1 MTDLFGFLNLAAF
14 IALVVG
20 LIKPTAFA
28 RWVKNPTRKKVGLIF
43 GGLLLVFFIAFGMT
57 TDTAKTANTST
68 KPATQ
73 TETVKN
79 DPTSAPEAPAL
90 SEQDQIKKLVADQL
104 KGQNNMKKDNLKGV
118 EVSET
123 EGGGWNVEVEFNASD
138 NLSTNLRKKGIES
151 DMSELYIT
159 LFKSGKDIRKA
170 TVTAYFP
177 LQDQYGNVNDRAIYQ
192 SVLTKE
198 EASKVNWNADQSSL
212 KLSILP
218 GVWDTTLLHPEF
230 QK

>member
-57 TDTAKTANTST
+57 TDTTKTANTST

-79 DPTSAPEAPAL
+79 DTTSAPEAPAL

-123 EGGGWNVEVEFNASD
+123 EGGGWNVEVELNAGD

-198 EASKVNWNADQSSL
+198 EANKVNWNADQSSL